1 MSSFHLDQHPA
12 LRRQASSKG
21 GSSCNTNL
29 PIKDINIE
37 VLPAPPS
44 QIMSS
49 NTTTTTDTT
58 DGSLQLTNDELQLTS
73 SRTLSSNEKAH
84 LRSIFEEQLTITSN
98 SNSDDIDD
106 AIDLID
112 YGIDM
117 VDRGKNVESVM
128 QEVSRMIDLYFIAI
142 VTIRL
147 FLICTAI
154 RCPSSYNLI
163 TAPPL
168 SPLFSIHIYKN
179 IAI

>member
-1 MSSFHLDQHPA
+1 MSSFHLEQHPA
-12 LRRQASSKG
+12 LRRQSSK

-37 VLPAPPS
+37 KNKVLPAPLS

-49 NTTTTTDTT
+49 NTVTTTNTNDA
-58 DGSLQLTNDELQLTS
+58 SLQLTNDELQLTS
-73 SRTLSSNEKAH
+73 SRTLSSSEKAH

-128 QEVSRMIDLYFIAI
+128 QEVSRMIDLIFVY
-142 VTIRL
+142 
-147 FLICTAI
+147 CN
-154 RCPSSYNLI
+154 SYD
-163 TAPPL
+163 
-168 SPLFSIHIYKN
+168 
-179 IAI
+179 